1 MLWWEGHD
9 PRPVVLLH
17 GYMDSA
23 DTWQFLVDALPQDW
37 SLAALD
43 WRGFGHTEWAPGGYW
58 FPDYLAD
65 LEALLALLCPDS
77 AAGVVGHSMGAN
89 VAALYAGIRV
99 ERLKWLVNLEG
110 VGLQP
115 THPEEA
121 PARYAQWLDELR
133 GATTGVGVN
142 TGIGV
147 TTGIGVATGTGV
159 TNGIGATNGIG
170 VTTGTG
176 ATSGSYRSVEQLAQL
191 LVRRNPRLSAD
202 RAGFLAQAW
211 TCPDEQTGGV
221 RLVFDP
227 RHRWVNPIL
236 YRREE
241 AAACWSRMRCP
252 MLLLTGSLSAHR
264 ERREQYFGDELLRT
278 AFHDARA
285 LTLPGVGHMMHQEDP
300 AAVAQA
306 IVPFVSEQNARSPA
320 NRS

>member
-23 DTWQFLVDALPQDW
+23 DTWQFLVDALPPDW
-37 SLAALD
+37 SLAAPD
-43 WRGFGHTEWAPGGYW
+43 WRGFGQTEWAPGGYW

-77 AAGVVGHSMGAN
+77 PAGVIGHSMGAN
-89 VAALYAGIRV
+89 VAALYGGIR
-99 ERLKWLVNLEG
+99 EKRLKWLVNLEG

-115 THPEEA
+115 TQPEEA
-121 PARYAQWLDELR
+121 PARFAQWLDELR
-133 GATTGVGVN
+133 SAGTPGA
-142 TGIGV
+142 
-147 TTGIGVATGTGV
+147 
-159 TNGIGATNGIG
+159 
-170 VTTGTG
+170 
-176 ATSGSYRSVEQLAQL
+176 YRSVEQLAQL
-191 LVRRNPRLSAD
+191 LVRRNPRLSAP
-202 RAGFLAQAW
+202 RAGFLARAW

-241 AAACWSRMRCP
+241 AVACWLRMRAP

-264 ERREQYFGDELLRT
+264 ERREQYFGDELLQT

-285 LTLPGVGHMMHQEDP
+285 LSLPGVGHMMHHEDP

-306 IVPFVSEQNARSPA
+306 IVSFVGAQPARGPDHP
-320 NRS
+320 